1 MLGPA
6 AISASTHTHTHTGSD
21 EVDCVS
27 REEFGRVT
35 AEIDRVDARL
45 QGIKDELDMGQKGIV
60 DILSQLQTDVRD
72 IHSTINNNSKIFV
85 VLLK

>member
-1 MLGPA
+1 M
-6 AISASTHTHTHTGSD
+6 
-21 EVDCVS
+21 S
-27 REEFGRVT
+27 REEFDRVT

-85 VLLK
+85 VSLK

>member
-1 MLGPA
+1 M
-6 AISASTHTHTHTGSD
+6 
-21 EVDCVS
+21 S

-35 AEIDRVDARL
+35 AEIDRVNARL

-85 VLLK
+85 VSLK

>member
-1 MLGPA
+1 M
-6 AISASTHTHTHTGSD
+6 
-21 EVDCVS
+21 S

-60 DILSQLQTDVRD
+60 DILSQLQTDVQD

>member
-1 MLGPA
+1 M
-6 AISASTHTHTHTGSD
+6 
-21 EVDCVS
+21 S

-60 DILSQLQTDVRD
+60 DILSQLQTDVQN
-72 IHSTINNNSKIFV
+72 IHSIINNNSKIAF
-85 VLLK
+85 LLYH